1 MFHWR
6 IKLRGVTARGN
17 APTCGELP
25 NSGDYVVRLRRIR
38 SDANIR
44 LVLCALLLGTG
55 CGGGGGS
62 QTASTQQ
69 GLAAPSPASPIN
81 SYIGTTGDV
90 WTSKINH
97 TSAQI
102 NGEDITLNGV
112 SLAGSIIGTFDTT
125 GGFLDVTLTTVPNQL
140 TGQTI
145 GFALDV
151 PGRMALVRYG
161 YDTFPLVPLV
171 PTNSCPTIGGT
182 VSYNYVTVPGP
193 TPAGGTPSWIPG
205 TDSTYG
211 TFQVT
216 LDGST
221 WNFAS
226 ITQFTLAGTA
236 PASPGTG
243 LPAGYCGIG
252 RTGYT
257 VTAASNAMNPPVAT
271 VTMGFGPSGFFL
283 EDNGSAQATP
293 VGVVPSNAVGA
304 GVGAI
309 GAIQPSSA
317 LDTTS
322 VVGATYLGFYYEPGI
337 RGGAPV
343 TQLASFG
350 CTGSTCPVPSSPT
363 AIIGGVF
370 PNDDPTQPP
379 GEDVTIDLGAQDANN
394 NGLYPLATVTVSG
407 VSFPAAAV
415 VGSLENKFAVF
426 LIAQDTTNNV
436 PLAIYLFQQ

>member
-1 MFHWR
+1 MFNWR
-6 IKLRGVTARGN
+6 IKLREVTARERSTTFIN
-17 APTCGELP
+17 LP
-25 NSGDYVVRLRRIR
+25 DSRHYSTSLQETLSYLSIGL
-38 SDANIR
+38 
-44 LVLCALLLGTG
+44 LLCVLLLGTG
-55 CGGGGGS
+55 CGGS
-62 QTASTQQ
+62 SPTAGVQP
-69 GLAAPSPASPIN
+69 GLATPSPASPIN
-81 SYIGTTGDV
+81 SYIGTTGDI

-97 TSAQI
+97 TSTQI
-102 NGEDITLNGV
+102 SGEDITLNGV
-112 SLAGSIIGTFDTT
+112 SLAGSIIGTFEVS
-125 GGFLDVTLTTVPNQL
+125 GGFLGISLTTVPNQL

-161 YDTFPLVPLV
+161 DTTYPVVPLA
-171 PTNSCPTIGGT
+171 PTNACATIGGT
-182 VSYNYVTVPGP
+182 VSYNFVT
-193 TPAGGTPSWIPG
+193 IPG
-205 TDSTYG
+205 LASAHGTSSWLPNTDSTYG

-216 LDGST
+216 TDAST
-221 WNFAS
+221 WNFANLA
-226 ITQFTLAGTA
+226 QFTLTGAA

-293 VGVVPSNAVGA
+293 VGVVASNAIGA

-309 GAIQPSSA
+309 GAIQPSNA

-322 VVGATYLGFYYEPGI
+322 VAGAKYLGFYYEPGI
-337 RGGAPV
+337 AKGAPV

-350 CTGSTCPVPSSPT
+350 CTGSTCPSPPSPT

-370 PNDDPTQPP
+370 PDDNPTKTP
-379 GEDVTIDLGAQDANN
+379 GEDITIDFGAQDVNN
-394 NGLYPLATVTVSG
+394 NGLYPSATLTVSG

-415 VGSLENKFAVF
+415 VGSLENKYAVF
-426 LIAQDTTNNV
+426 LIAEDTTNNV
-436 PLAIYLFQQ
+436 PLAIYLLQQ

>member
-1 MFHWR
+1 MFNWR
-6 IKLRGVTARGN
+6 IKLREVTARERSTTFIN
-17 APTCGELP
+17 LP
-25 NSGDYVVRLRRIR
+25 DSRHYSTSLQETLSYLSIGL
-38 SDANIR
+38 
-44 LVLCALLLGTG
+44 LLCVLLLGTG
-55 CGGGGGS
+55 CGGS
-62 QTASTQQ
+62 SPTAGVQP
-69 GLAAPSPASPIN
+69 GLATPSPASPIN
-81 SYIGTTGDV
+81 SYIGTTGDI

-97 TSAQI
+97 TSTQI
-102 NGEDITLNGV
+102 SGEDITLNGV
-112 SLAGSIIGTFDTT
+112 SLAGSIIGTFEVS
-125 GGFLDVTLTTVPNQL
+125 GGFLGISLTTVPNQL

-161 YDTFPLVPLV
+161 DTTYPVVPLA
-171 PTNSCPTIGGT
+171 PTNACATIGGT
-182 VSYNYVTVPGP
+182 VSYNFVTTPGL
-193 TPAGGTPSWIPG
+193 ASAHGTSSWLPN

-216 LDGST
+216 TDAST
-221 WNFAS
+221 WNFAN
-226 ITQFTLAGTA
+226 IAQFTLTGAA
-236 PASPGTG
+236 PANPGTG

-257 VTAASNAMNPPVAT
+257 VTASSNAMNPPVAT

-293 VGVVPSNAVGA
+293 VGVVASNAIGA

-309 GAIQPSSA
+309 GAIQPSNA

-322 VVGATYLGFYYEPGI
+322 VAGAKYLGFYYEPGI
-337 RGGAPV
+337 AKGAPV

-350 CTGSTCPVPSSPT
+350 CTGSTCPSPPSPT

-370 PNDDPTQPP
+370 PDDNPTKTP
-379 GEDVTIDLGAQDANN
+379 GEDITIDFGAQDVNN
-394 NGLYPLATVTVSG
+394 NGLYPSATVTVSG

-415 VGSLENKFAVF
+415 VGSLENKYAVF
-426 LIAQDTTNNV
+426 LIAEDTTDNV
-436 PLAIYLFQQ
+436 PLAIYLLQQ

>member
-1 MFHWR
+1 MFNWR
-6 IKLRGVTARGN
+6 IKLRGVTAKWKRMVVAN
-17 APTCGELP
+17 LFV
-25 NSGDYVVRLRRIR
+25 GDMFSAWLRPALGKTHIG
-38 SDANIR
+38 
-44 LVLCALLLGTG
+44 LLLCALALGTG
-55 CGGGGGS
+55 CSSGGS
-62 QTASTQQ
+62 QVASVQQ
-69 GLAAPSPASPIN
+69 GLTTPPPPSPIN

-97 TSAQI
+97 TAAQI

-112 SLAGSIIGTFDTT
+112 SLAGAIIGTFNTT
-125 GGFLDVTLTTVPNQL
+125 GGFQDITLTIVPNQL

-161 YDTFPLVPLV
+161 DSTFPLIPLA
-171 PTNSCPTIGGT
+171 PTDACPTIGGT
-182 VSYNYVTVPGP
+182 VSYNFITVPGRAS
-193 TPAGGTPSWIPG
+193 TNESASWLPN

-216 LDGST
+216 TTAST
-221 WNFAS
+221 WNFAG
-226 ITQFTLAGTA
+226 ITQFTLTGAS
-236 PASPGTG
+236 PASPGSG
-243 LPAGYCGIG
+243 LPPGYCGIG

-257 VTAASNAMNPPVAT
+257 VTAASSAMNPPVAT

-317 LDTTS
+317 LDTTN
-322 VVGATYLGFYYEPGI
+322 VAGAKYLGFYYEPGI
-337 RGGAPV
+337 SGGTPV

-350 CTGSTCPVPSSPT
+350 CTGSNCPAPPAAT

-379 GEDVTIDLGAQDANN
+379 ADNVIIDLGTQDPNN
-394 NGLYPLATVTVSG
+394 NGLYPRVTVTVSG
-407 VSFPAAAV
+407 IRFSAAAA
-415 VGSLENKFAVF
+415 VGSLENKYAIFV
-426 LIAQDTTNNV
+426 IAEDTTNNV

>member
-1 MFHWR
+1 MFNWR
-6 IKLRGVTARGN
+6 IKLREVTARERSTTFIN
-17 APTCGELP
+17 LP
-25 NSGDYVVRLRRIR
+25 DSRHYSTSLQATLSYLSIGL
-38 SDANIR
+38 
-44 LVLCALLLGTG
+44 LLCVLLLGTG
-55 CGGGGGS
+55 CGGS
-62 QTASTQQ
+62 SPTAGVQP
-69 GLAAPSPASPIN
+69 GLATPSPASPIN
-81 SYIGTTGDV
+81 SYIGTTGDI

-97 TSAQI
+97 TSTQI
-102 NGEDITLNGV
+102 SGEDITLNGV
-112 SLAGSIIGTFDTT
+112 SLAGSIIGTFEVS
-125 GGFLDVTLTTVPNQL
+125 GGFLGISLTTVPNQL

-161 YDTFPLVPLV
+161 DTTYPVVPLA
-171 PTNSCPTIGGT
+171 PTNACATIGGT
-182 VSYNYVTVPGP
+182 VSYNFVT
-193 TPAGGTPSWIPG
+193 IPG
-205 TDSTYG
+205 LASAHGTSSWLPNTDSTYG

-216 LDGST
+216 TDAST
-221 WNFAS
+221 WNFANLA
-226 ITQFTLAGTA
+226 QFTLTGAA

-293 VGVVPSNAVGA
+293 VGVVASNAIGA

-309 GAIQPSSA
+309 GAIQPSNA

-322 VVGATYLGFYYEPGI
+322 VAGAKYLGFYYEPGI
-337 RGGAPV
+337 AKGAPV

-350 CTGSTCPVPSSPT
+350 CTGSTCPSPPSPT

-370 PNDDPTQPP
+370 PDDNPTKTP
-379 GEDVTIDLGAQDANN
+379 GEDITIDFGAQDVNN
-394 NGLYPLATVTVSG
+394 NGLYPSATLTVSG

-415 VGSLENKFAVF
+415 VGSLENKYAVF
-426 LIAQDTTNNV
+426 LIAEDTTNNV
-436 PLAIYLFQQ
+436 PLAIYLLQQ

>member
-1 MFHWR
+1 MFNWR
-6 IKLRGVTARGN
+6 IKLREVTARERSTTFIN
-17 APTCGELP
+17 LP
-25 NSGDYVVRLRRIR
+25 DSRHYSTSLQETLSYLSIGL
-38 SDANIR
+38 
-44 LVLCALLLGTG
+44 LLCALLLGTG
-55 CGGGGGS
+55 CGGS
-62 QTASTQQ
+62 SPTAGVQP
-69 GLAAPSPASPIN
+69 GLATPSPASPIN
-81 SYIGTTGDV
+81 SYIGTTGDI

-97 TSAQI
+97 TSTQI
-102 NGEDITLNGV
+102 SGEDITLNGV
-112 SLAGSIIGTFDTT
+112 SLAGSIIGTFEVS
-125 GGFLDVTLTTVPNQL
+125 GGFLGISLTTVPNQL

-161 YDTFPLVPLV
+161 DTTYPVVPLA
-171 PTNSCPTIGGT
+171 PTNACATIGGT
-182 VSYNYVTVPGP
+182 VSYNFVT
-193 TPAGGTPSWIPG
+193 IPG
-205 TDSTYG
+205 LASAHGTSSWLPNTDSTYG

-216 LDGST
+216 TDAST
-221 WNFAS
+221 WNFAN
-226 ITQFTLAGTA
+226 IAQFTLTGAA
-236 PASPGTG
+236 PANPGTG

-293 VGVVPSNAVGA
+293 VGVVASNAIGA

-309 GAIQPSSA
+309 GAIQPSNA

-322 VVGATYLGFYYEPGI
+322 VAGAKYLGFYYEPGI
-337 RGGAPV
+337 AKGAPV

-350 CTGSTCPVPSSPT
+350 CTGSTCPSPPSPT

-370 PNDDPTQPP
+370 PDDNPTKTP
-379 GEDVTIDLGAQDANN
+379 GEDITIDFGAQDVNN
-394 NGLYPLATVTVSG
+394 NGLYPSATLTVSG

-415 VGSLENKFAVF
+415 VGSLENKYAVF
-426 LIAQDTTNNV
+426 LIAEDTTNNV
-436 PLAIYLFQQ
+436 PLAIYLLQQ

>member
-1 MFHWR
+1 MFNWR
-6 IKLRGVTARGN
+6 IKLREVTARERSTTFIN
-17 APTCGELP
+17 LP
-25 NSGDYVVRLRRIR
+25 DSRHYSTSLQETLSYLSIGL
-38 SDANIR
+38 
-44 LVLCALLLGTG
+44 LLCVLLLGTG
-55 CGGGGGS
+55 CGGS
-62 QTASTQQ
+62 SPTAGVQP
-69 GLAAPSPASPIN
+69 GLATPSPASPIN
-81 SYIGTTGDV
+81 SYIGTTGDI

-97 TSAQI
+97 TSTQI
-102 NGEDITLNGV
+102 SGEDITLNGV
-112 SLAGSIIGTFDTT
+112 SLAGSIIGTFEVS
-125 GGFLDVTLTTVPNQL
+125 GGFLGISLTTVPNQL

-161 YDTFPLVPLV
+161 DTTYPVVPLA
-171 PTNSCPTIGGT
+171 PTNACATIGGT
-182 VSYNYVTVPGP
+182 VSYNFVTTPGL
-193 TPAGGTPSWIPG
+193 ASAHGTSSWLPN

-216 LDGST
+216 TDAST
-221 WNFAS
+221 WNFAN
-226 ITQFTLAGTA
+226 IAQFTLTGAA
-236 PASPGTG
+236 PANPGTG

-293 VGVVPSNAVGA
+293 VGVVASNAIGA

-309 GAIQPSSA
+309 GAIQPSNA

-322 VVGATYLGFYYEPGI
+322 VAGAKYLGFYYEPGI
-337 RGGAPV
+337 AKGAPV

-350 CTGSTCPVPSSPT
+350 CTGSTCPSPPSPT

-370 PNDDPTQPP
+370 PDDNPTKTP
-379 GEDVTIDLGAQDANN
+379 GEDITIDFGAQDVNN
-394 NGLYPLATVTVSG
+394 NGLYPSATLTVSG

-415 VGSLENKFAVF
+415 VGSLENKYAVF
-426 LIAQDTTNNV
+426 LIAEDTTNNV
-436 PLAIYLFQQ
+436 PLAIYLLQQ

>member
-1 MFHWR
+1 MFNWR
-6 IKLRGVTARGN
+6 IELRGVRAKGN
-17 APTCGELP
+17 APTFGESP
-25 NSGDYVVRLRRIR
+25 NSGNYVTALRRIR
-38 SDANIR
+38 SDANIH

-55 CGGGGGS
+55 CGGGGPQS
-62 QTASTQQ
+62 ASIQQ
-69 GLAAPSPASPIN
+69 GLATPSPASPIN

-125 GGFLDVTLTTVPNQL
+125 SGFLDVTLTTVPNQL

-151 PGRMALVRYG
+151 PGRMALARYG
-161 YDTFPLVPLV
+161 DTTYPLIPLA
-171 PTNSCPTIGGT
+171 PTNSCATIGGT
-182 VSYNYVTVPGP
+182 VSYNYITIPGP
-193 TPAGGTPSWIPG
+193 TVAGETPSWIPG

-221 WNFAS
+221 WNFSS
-226 ITQFTLAGTA
+226 ITQFALTGIA

-257 VTAASNAMNPPVAT
+257 VTAASNAVSPPVAT

-317 LDTTS
+317 LDTTN
-322 VVGATYLGFYYEPGI
+322 VAGAKYLGFYYEPGI

-350 CTGSTCPVPSSPT
+350 CTGSTCPAPPAPT

-394 NGLYPLATVTVSG
+394 NGLYPSATVTVSG
-407 VSFPAAAV
+407 VNFPAAAV
-415 VGSLENKFAVF
+415 VGSLENKYVVF
-426 LIAQDTTNNV
+426 LIAEDTTNNV

>member
-1 MFHWR
+1 MVNWR
-6 IKLRGVTARGN
+6 TELREVTARGTPTTFRN
-17 APTCGELP
+17 ADG
-25 NSGDYVVRLRRIR
+25 SGNGLTSPRDVISCIAVAL
-38 SDANIR
+38 
-44 LVLCALLLGTG
+44 LLCALLPGTG
-55 CGGGGGS
+55 CGGGSS
-62 QTASTQQ
+62 QSTDIQQ
-69 GLAAPSPASPIN
+69 GLATPPPASPIN
-81 SYIGTTGDV
+81 TYIGTTGDV

-97 TSAQI
+97 TAAQI

-112 SLAGSIIGTFDTT
+112 SLAGSIIGTFDSG

-140 TGQTI
+140 TDQTV
-145 GFALDV
+145 GFALDI
-151 PGRMALVRYG
+151 PGRMAMVRYG
-161 YDTFPLVPLV
+161 DTTYPLVPLA
-171 PTNSCPTIGGT
+171 PTDACPTIGGT
-182 VSYNYVTVPGP
+182 VTYNYVTIPGA
-193 TPAGGTPSWIPG
+193 TPEGGTANWIPG

-211 TFQVT
+211 TFQVS
-216 LDGST
+216 LDAST
-221 WNFAS
+221 WNFS
-226 ITQFTLAGTA
+226 NITQFTLTGTA
-236 PASPGTG
+236 PSSPGTG

-257 VTAASNAMNPPVAT
+257 VTAASNAINPPVAT

-317 LDTTS
+317 LGTGA

-337 RGGAPV
+337 KGGAPV

-350 CTGSTCPVPSSPT
+350 CAGSSCPSPPSPT

-379 GEDVTIDLGAQDANN
+379 GQNVTIDLGAQDPNN
-394 NGLYPLATVTVSG
+394 NGLYPSATVTVSG
-407 VSFPAAAV
+407 VNFPAAAV
-415 VGSLENKFAVF
+415 VGSMENKYAVF
-426 LIAQDTTNNV
+426 LIAEDTVNNV
-436 PLAIYLFQQ
+436 PLAIYMFQQ

>member
-1 MFHWR
+1 MVNWR
-6 IKLRGVTARGN
+6 IKLRKVTATGTSTTFRSSPGRGN
-17 APTCGELP
+17 ESASPRDVLSYIAVTL
-25 NSGDYVVRLRRIR
+25 L
-38 SDANIR
+38 
-44 LVLCALLLGTG
+44 LCALLPGTG
-55 CGGGGGS
+55 CGGGAS
-62 QTASTQQ
+62 QSTNIQQ
-69 GLAAPSPASPIN
+69 GLAPPSPASPIN

-112 SLAGSIIGTFDTT
+112 SLAGSIIGTFDVT
-125 GGFLDVTLTTVPNQL
+125 GGFIDITLTTVPNQL
-140 TGQTI
+140 TGQTVA
-145 GFALDV
+145 FALDV

-161 YDTFPLVPLV
+161 DPAYPLVPLA

-182 VSYNYVTVPGP
+182 VTYNYVTVPGP
-193 TPAGGTPSWIPG
+193 ALVGGAPSWVPN

-216 LDGST
+216 TEAST
-221 WNFAS
+221 WNFSS
-226 ITQFTLAGTA
+226 ITQFTLTGTA

-257 VTAASNAMNPPVAT
+257 VTVASTAMNPTVAT

-283 EDNGSAQATP
+283 EDSGSAQATP

-317 LDTTS
+317 LNTS
-322 VVGATYLGFYYEPGI
+322 SVAGAKYLGFYYEPGI
-337 RGGAPV
+337 KGGAPV

-350 CTGSTCPVPSSPT
+350 CTGSSCPPPPSPT

-379 GEDVTIDLGAQDANN
+379 GQDVTIDFGAQDVNN
-394 NGLYPLATVTVSG
+394 NGLYPAATVTVSG

-415 VGSLENKFAVF
+415 VGSLENKYAVF
-426 LIAQDTTNNV
+426 LIAEDTTNNV